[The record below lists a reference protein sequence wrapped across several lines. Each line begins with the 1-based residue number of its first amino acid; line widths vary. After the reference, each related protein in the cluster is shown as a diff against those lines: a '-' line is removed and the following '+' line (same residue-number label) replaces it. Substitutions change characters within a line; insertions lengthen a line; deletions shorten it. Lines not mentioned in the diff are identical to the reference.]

1 MTAKPMFDEHFRRD
15 LHSKMTSNGVSP
27 ARVTQVVDLACHA
40 AEEAAKRLS
49 AICATAP
56 DLGIHAAAME
66 IGLQL
71 AADHMAH
78 KAKQLHAL
86 GKAWGAPQRR
96 SEFEVNS

>member
-1 MTAKPMFDEHFRRD
+1 MFDEEFRRD
-15 LHSKMTSNGVSP
+15 LHDMMTNNGVSS
-27 ARVTQVVDLACHA
+27 ARVAQVIDLACHA

-49 AICATAP
+49 VICASAP

-86 GKAWGAPQRR
+86 GRVWGAPQRR